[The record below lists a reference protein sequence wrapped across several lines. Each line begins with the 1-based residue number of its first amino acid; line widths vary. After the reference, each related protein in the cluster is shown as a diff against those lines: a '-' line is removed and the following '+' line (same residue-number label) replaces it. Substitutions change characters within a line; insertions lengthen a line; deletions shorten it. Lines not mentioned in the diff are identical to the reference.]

1 MGRRHLLLKVHLFGP
16 PSPVPTAWPLVV
28 LGDDSLLTS
37 LREIVAAI
45 HLGLPMLIVVLSD
58 AAYGAEVHHLCSL
71 SLPIEFARFKSS
83 DFAAITT
90 AMGAKGLVER
100 STGDL
105 EQLKE

>member
-1 MGRRHLLLKVHLFGP
+1 MGRRRLAV
-16 PSPVPTAWPLVV
+16 VV
-28 LGDDSLLTS
+28 LGDGGLLTS
-37 LREIVAAI
+37 LREIDAAI
-45 HLGLPMLIVVLSD
+45 HLGLPMLIVVMND
-58 AAYGAEVHHLCSL
+58 AAYGAEVHHVCSL

-90 AMGAKGLVER
+90 VMGVKGLVVR